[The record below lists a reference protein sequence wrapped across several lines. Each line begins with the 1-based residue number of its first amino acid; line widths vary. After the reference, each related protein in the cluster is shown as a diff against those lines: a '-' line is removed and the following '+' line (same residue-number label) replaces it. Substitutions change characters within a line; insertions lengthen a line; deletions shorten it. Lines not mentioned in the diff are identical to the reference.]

1 LSDESTIQ
9 RRALSWTNPG
19 SAFGPATLA
28 VAFVVLASWS
38 WRKWTDVQI
47 DFGNELYIPWQL
59 ATGKAL
65 YRDIAHRNGPLSHY
79 LAALGFV
86 LFGVSLRT
94 LILCNLAVLAAS
106 CAMTYRLF
114 RDACSRLTATVVCL
128 VLLCVFGF
136 SQYVGIANYNFVTPY
151 QQAQTHGLALSLAML
166 LAFSAYWRRRTLRWC
181 ALAGFCFGLVLLT
194 KAEVSA
200 PAAAVAGAGLFW
212 SIASEPID
220 GRRLLKLGSA
230 FLGAALFPVVA
241 AFVLLALQMP
251 AEIAWG
257 GVLGNWNY
265 LGRTLLTDRFYLRGA
280 GVDDVAGNLWHA
292 LRMLAAITG
301 VLGAAALLD
310 WLLPVH
316 RGRAVWSA
324 AAGAAVFAV
333 LTAAG
338 DAVPW
343 FELPRALPLVTL
355 AAVVVL
361 AIGCW
366 RHRDR
371 PEVLSRRAPLALWAL
386 WSLVLLGKM
395 LLHTRIHHYGFA
407 LAMPATLLLVAM
419 LVHGLP
425 AWDRARGGGD
435 LTRAV
440 GLAGIAAAVVFLLL
454 RSDSFYARKD
464 FRVGQG
470 ADAIVVEGPGVSSR
484 GAVIARALGR
494 LEAAMPADASL
505 LVMPEGIGLNY
516 WLRRRN
522 PTRFNLFLPTEMRAF
537 GGEEAMLEEIREH
550 APDFVV
556 LMHRDSA
563 EFGVGPFGEDPRNG
577 RRLRQW
583 VDANYLRLVQIGA
596 EPFRDRRFGL
606 VILRRR
612 DAPPSDRS

>member
-1 LSDESTIQ
+1 LSDEATIQ
-9 RRALSWTNPG
+9 RRALPWAGLGP
-19 SAFGPATLA
+19 ALGPATLA

-47 DFGNELYIPWQL
+47 DFGNQLYIPWQL
-59 ATGKAL
+59 SDGKAL

-79 LAALGFV
+79 VGALAFL

-94 LILCNLAVLAAS
+94 LVLCNLAVLAAS
-106 CAMTYRLF
+106 CAMTYRVF
-114 RDACSRLTATVVCL
+114 RDACGRLTATAVGL

-136 SQYVGIANYNFVTPY
+136 SQYVGAANYNYVTPY

-166 LAFSAYWRRRTLRWC
+166 LAFSAYFRRRRLRWC
-181 ALAGFCFGLVLLT
+181 ALAGGCLGLVLLT
-194 KAEVSA
+194 KAELAV
-200 PAAAVAGAGLFW
+200 PAAAAAGAGLFW
-212 SIASEPID
+212 SIVSEPID
-220 GRRLLKLGSA
+220 GRRLLRLGSA
-230 FLGAALFPVVA
+230 FLGAALFPVA
-241 AFVLLALQMP
+241 GAFALLALQMP

-257 GVLGNWNY
+257 GVLGNWNH
-265 LGRTLLTDRFYLRGA
+265 LGSDLLADRFYLRGA
-280 GVDDVAGNLWHA
+280 GLDDVAGNLWHA
-292 LRMLAAITG
+292 LRMLAAIAG
-301 VLGAAALLD
+301 VAGAAALLD
-310 WLLPVH
+310 RLLPVH
-316 RGRAVWSA
+316 RARAAWSA
-324 AAGAAVFAV
+324 AAGVAVFAV
-333 LTAAG
+333 LCAAR

-343 FELPRALPLVTL
+343 FDLPRALPLVTL

-366 RHRDR
+366 RRRDR
-371 PEVLSRRAPLALWAL
+371 PEALARWAPLALWAL
-386 WSLVLLGKM
+386 WSLLLLGKM
-395 LLHTRIHHYGFA
+395 PLHTRIHHYGFA
-407 LAMPATLLLVAM
+407 LAMPATLLLVATF
-419 LVHGLP
+419 VHGLP
-425 AWDRARGGGD
+425 AWGRARSGGD

-440 GLAGIAAAVVFLLL
+440 GLASIAAGVVFLLL

-470 ADAIVVEGPGVSSR
+470 ADAIVVAGPGVDPR
-484 GAVIARALGR
+484 GALIARALTR

-522 PTRFNLFLPTEMRAF
+522 PTRFNLFLPAELRAF

-583 VDANYLRLVQIGA
+583 VDANYIRLTQIGA

-612 DAPPSDRS
+612 QALPSVSP